1 MEGLSLQRVLPRRPA
16 LLHAG
21 NTGLGGARSCMSLH
35 IGIVSNLHWI
45 PTFVGPKEIQEEPR
59 WQPFHENHASNPIS
73 TALGIVHC
81 SYTIDCSAISMIKI
95 VITRQEVSSR

>member
-16 LLHAG
+16 SLHAG
-21 NTGLGGARSCMSLH
+21 NTGLGGARSC
-35 IGIVSNLHWI
+35 IVSNLHWI
-45 PTFVGPKEIQEEPR
+45 PTFVGPKEILEEPR

-95 VITRQEVSSR
+95 VMTRQEIRSP